1 MELLDLIN
9 TLESF
14 TIFHRSKTNIKSNIV
29 EQETVT
35 YKSNVPVTV
44 SIDNDHVDDV
54 VQFCI
59 VNENDLFYLYVG
71 VQINSLNN
79 KYSKYLIEDIINIS
93 L

>member
-1 MELLDLIN
+1 MELLPLIN

-44 SIDNDHVDDV
+44 SIDNDHVTDV

-71 VQINSLNN
+71 VKINSLNN

>member
-44 SIDNDHVDDV
+44 SIDNDHVNDV

>member
-1 MELLDLIN
+1 MELLNLIN

-44 SIDNDHVDDV
+44 SIDNDHVADV

-79 KYSKYLIEDIINIS
+79 KYSKYLIDDIINIS

>member
-1 MELLDLIN
+1 MELLNLIN

-44 SIDNDHVDDV
+44 SIDNDHVNDV

-79 KYSKYLIEDIINIS
+79 KYSKYLIDDIINIS